1 MKKIFN
7 MLLVAIAVFFTACSN
22 EAIEIETSAGKVNN
36 AVSMTVS
43 PSKFMASYDY
53 VDTKHDITSIADVYR
68 TFHSEHNGL
77 MLVRSYFYDKNT
89 GVLADSARS
98 FVETADNDVVLNAN
112 LPVGDYYAISVI
124 CMSYGDK
131 TPFWN
136 IADREKL
143 ESAKLVQRNR
153 NSYGLW
159 NILSVATEEFSVHS
173 SSHISVSSVPSPV
186 GSIIYNYY
194 QNFQYKNQSTLGTI
208 ADNGIR
214 KISIYTRN
222 YAVAYKLNPMATNKY
237 EYLKDAGADSWYWIN
252 KSEPADFDKT
262 WTYFQTNLYG
272 YTYFLAPEASMVFGY
287 TLDGETKFN
296 PYGET
301 AKLTFQPGKVYLGY
315 WDYFK
320 IGNPYLGIADNN
332 HWNSY
337 PPKNTRA
344 NVSIKALSD
353 NIWSK

>member
-1 MKKIFN
+1 

-22 EAIEIETSAGKVNN
+22 EAIEIETSAGKVKN
-36 AVSMTVS
+36 AVTMTVS
-43 PSKFMASYDY
+43 PSNFVSSYNY
-53 VDTKHDITSIADVYR
+53 VDTKHDITSIADDYR
-68 TFHSEHNGL
+68 TFHSEYNGL
-77 MLVRSYFYDKNT
+77 ISVRSYFYDKNT

-98 FVETADNDVVLNAN
+98 FVETADNDVVLDVN

-143 ESAKLVQRNR
+143 ETAKLVQKNR

-159 NILSVATEEFSVHS
+159 NILSVSTEE
-173 SSHISVSSVPSPV
+173 ISVIRNSHVSASTVPAPV
-186 GSIIYNYY
+186 GSIIYYYY
-194 QNFQYKNQSTLGTI
+194 QNFQYKNQSSYGAV

-214 KISIYTRN
+214 QLSIYTRN
-222 YAVAYKLNPMATNKY
+222 YAVAYKLNPKATNRY
-237 EYLKDAGADSWYWIN
+237 EYLADAGANNWYIVE
-252 KSEPADFDKT
+252 KSEPADFDES
-262 WTYFQTNLYG
+262 WTHFQSNLYG
-272 YTYFLAPEASMVFGY
+272 YKYFLAPEASMVFGY
-287 TLDGETKFN
+287 MLDGETTFH

-301 AKLTFQPGKVYLGY
+301 TKQVFQPGKVHLGY

-320 IGNPYLGIADNN
+320 VGNPYLGIADNN

-337 PPKNTRA
+337 STNTRA
-344 NVSIKALSD
+344 SASIKALAG
-353 NIWSK
+353 NMWSK